1 MNHRTLETW
10 ADVSDIAMRA
20 TALIGLLSLPG
31 LLADPA
37 CEDSPALTTI
47 WESTSTGNTDRLID
61 TLIQNH
67 DFASHRAGDCRG
79 PVFWAFEFKN
89 VDALA
94 LYTHLAVDL
103 DQKDND
109 EKGPKEFFDG
119 TEDDLAEFMGEA
131 KAKIEE
137 LSALLAER
145 EEEFYSFK
153 NDGVRPASALRTPTS
168 SRLNAAAI
176 PAHRRRRSL
185 VVHSRTTTTMTR
197 ASRPTASTT
206 STTRTRTRTRRTRS
220 REQPLPCETFAR
232 VSLIV

>member
-1 MNHRTLETW
+1 MH
-10 ADVSDIAMRA
+10 AS
-20 TALIGLLSLPG
+20 ALVIGLLAVSVT
-31 LLADPA
+31 ADPA

-67 DFASHRAGDCRG
+67 DFASHRSNDCRG

-103 DQKDND
+103 DQKDNE

-119 TEDDLAEFMGEA
+119 SEDDLAEFMGEA
-131 KAKIEE
+131 KAKVEE

-153 NDGVRPASALRTPTS
+153 NDGVRPASAALRTPTS
-168 SRLNAAAI
+168 SRLNAC
-176 PAHRRRRSL
+176 L
-185 VVHSRTTTTMTR
+185 LY
-197 ASRPTASTT
+197 T
-206 STTRTRTRTRRTRS
+206 SPSPRDRTRS
-220 REQPLPCETFAR
+220 RMPSSA
-232 VSLIV
+232 